1 VDAESVFKAMAD
13 KSRQNMLCLLSREE
27 LSVSELV
34 DLLRLPQSTVSR
46 HLKILRDTQLIV
58 DRKVG
63 QTVYCSMASDP
74 VGDGSGLSGRL
85 MEWIREQPLSERLA
99 IRLKGVLRRRS
110 ESSEDFFVRIG
121 RRWDMLR
128 EESFGR
134 CFHLEALWALLP
146 AHWTVLDVGA
156 GTGYLLPALANRFR
170 RIIAVDAVE
179 SMLDAARQ
187 RAADRSL
194 TNVDL
199 RRGDLADLPVGA
211 GTVDLALA
219 LLVLHHVPS
228 PEDAIGALFR
238 VVRGGGRVLIVEQAA
253 HTNELFRNRM
263 HDRWMGFE
271 PGRLEALL
279 AEAGFLDIEC
289 GRLATVDRG
298 DDAPDLY
305 VVTGR
310 R

>member
-1 VDAESVFKAMAD
+1 MDPEAVFKAMAD
-13 KSRQNMLCLLSREE
+13 KTRQYALCLLSREE

-34 DLLRLPQSTVSR
+34 ELLRLPQSTVSR
-46 HLKILRDTQLIV
+46 HLKVLRETRLIV

-63 QTVYCSMASDP
+63 QAVYCSVAPDP
-74 VGDGSGLSGRL
+74 VGGNSELSGRL
-85 MEWIREQPLSERLA
+85 MEWIREQPLSDGLA
-99 IRLKGVLRRRS
+99 ARLKDVLRRQS

-121 RRWDMLR
+121 RRWDRLR
-128 EESFGR
+128 EASFGN

-146 AHWTVLDVGA
+146 ADWTVLDAGT
-156 GTGYLLPALANRFR
+156 GTGYLLPSLANRFR
-170 RIIAVDAVE
+170 RIIAVDAVD

-187 RAADRSL
+187 RVTDKAL
-194 TNVDL
+194 TNVHF
-199 RRGDLADLPVGA
+199 RRGDLADLPVEP
-211 GTVDLALA
+211 GTIDLALA
-219 LLVLHHVPS
+219 LLVLHHVPH
-228 PEDAIGALFR
+228 PADAIGSLFR
-238 VVRGGGRVLIVEQAA
+238 VLKGEGRVLIVEQAA
-253 HTNELFRNRM
+253 HSNESFRDRM

-271 PGRLEALL
+271 PSRLIGLL
-279 AEAGFLDIEC
+279 AGAGFRDIEC